1 VVPVAELVWLTDR
14 DEDRADNHFAGCDRA
29 SYQKVDAIIFPFRDF
44 DGPGSKVSD
53 IDAPSASEGFQHLRR
68 DVAPCGSVPKG
79 LIICAITPMPV

>member
-44 DGPGSKVSD
+44 DGPGSKVRTWTHQAHRKVFNTYD
-53 IDAPSASEGFQHLRR
+53 G
-68 DVAPCGSVPKG
+68 
-79 LIICAITPMPV
+79 M